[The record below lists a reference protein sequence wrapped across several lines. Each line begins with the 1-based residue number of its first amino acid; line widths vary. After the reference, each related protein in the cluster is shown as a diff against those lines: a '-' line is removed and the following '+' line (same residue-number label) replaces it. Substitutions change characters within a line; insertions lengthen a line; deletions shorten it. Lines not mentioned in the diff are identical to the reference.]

1 MTCYFSSVFF
11 HLRSGVVFH
20 LRSGD
25 CPINMESHD
34 ASVMVAPTN
43 IKDLGL
49 PASEEAQLLSEQ
61 KELEER
67 SLAIRLNHIRHQ
79 QSSPP
84 PRTIYDLC
92 SRSDIDELVRR
103 VAAVTAA
110 GGSLNCIVLSV
121 EPSQARG
128 LNYGFN
134 TAHLASA
141 MQVVF
146 HEVRDTPSELVFL
159 DLARIDAVLP
169 KSQAVL
175 PYPKAER
182 IVQDILFDSSS
193 KEHIQ
198 CKANM
203 ETLNATNIK
212 YTVMSAMAAKF
223 MQRKQDVRHPG
234 WFRHMDINS
243 SSTQQQGLMLNQS
256 NLALLRQFG
265 VEERLLLPAA
275 VKHKLLHSG
284 IASCSPGTSQYA
296 HFNSQPPQPDAF
308 IQSGLLEGMGSLVN
322 MAGYTRPQLQ
332 RGQEVVAT
340 QRRKSSEVYKSL
352 GLEESPCTT
361 ANMAAYRKSPLLKI
375 QQLQSKQ
382 RARDAHTANGLTT
395 YGTKRKISGHGHV
408 VVKNENP
415 CCLKCDVNESVKWY
429 EGHTMCSKCTGAI
442 AYQAR
447 KKVGTNQCK
456 KRCKKAHKMP
466 Q

>member
-1 MTCYFSSVFF
+1 M
-11 HLRSGVVFH
+11 
-20 LRSGD
+20 
-25 CPINMESHD
+25 
-34 ASVMVAPTN
+34 AAPTN

-49 PASEEAQLLSEQ
+49 PANEEPQLLYEQ
-61 KELEER
+61 KQLEER
-67 SLAIRLNHIRHQ
+67 SLAIRLNHIRR
-79 QSSPP
+79 QSLPP
-84 PRTIYDLC
+84 PRTIFDLC
-92 SRSDIDELVRR
+92 SRSDTDKLANRC
-103 VAAVTAA
+103 AAVTAA

-121 EPSQARG
+121 EPSQASGPNRS
-128 LNYGFN
+128 FD
-134 TAHLASA
+134 TAHIAPA
-141 MQVVF
+141 MQGVF

-275 VKHKLLHSG
+275 VKHNLLASG
-284 IASCSPGTSQYA
+284 IASPSPGTSQHA
-296 HFNSQPPQPDAF
+296 HFNPLPTQPDDF
-308 IQSGLLEGMGSLVN
+308 IQSGPLEGMGSLVN

-332 RGQEVVAT
+332 RGQETMAT
-340 QRRKSSEVYKSL
+340 QRRKSSEVYNSL

-361 ANMAAYRKSPLLKI
+361 ANMAAWRKI
-375 QQLQSKQ
+375 HNLQAQK
-382 RARDAHTANGLTT
+382 RWRDAHIASGLTSR
-395 YGTKRKISGHGHV
+395 GTKRRISGHGYV

-415 CCLKCDVNESVKWY
+415 CCLKCGVKESSQWR
-429 EGHTMCSKCTGAI
+429 EGHTLCNACWQRLFKA
-442 AYQAR
+442 
-447 KKVGTNQCK
+447 N
-456 KRCKKAHKMP
+456 KKAASMCTS
-466 Q
+466 